1 MSHDSADRAESEAAN
16 PWTFA
21 ALAAVDAF
29 SRRPGIRQPANQNAH
44 GPRYGAAALV
54 YLIVVIL
61 DIAPV
66 QDVIPSHYAPDD
78 EESTG

>member
-1 MSHDSADRAESEAAN
+1 MPHDCADQAGSEAATA
-16 PWTFA
+16 WVF
-21 ALAAVDAF
+21 
-29 SRRPGIRQPANQNAH
+29 
-44 GPRYGAAALV
+44 AALV